1 MKDEQTIILVESINC
16 NPNLDACT
24 KLDLI
29 KKTMSDCRE
38 KQVGAILIE
47 AIGKQEKKI
56 KKKQKAEYKKREKA
70 SLESE
75 IPVKRG
81 RGRPKKIKVL
91 DLVEVV
97 EIPGHPFFLATQFHP
112 EFTSN
117 TRDGHPLF
125 TRFIQATRIHNEGT
139 MPKAAE
145 A

>member
-47 AIGKQEKKI
+47 AIGKQERKI
-56 KKKQKAEYKKREKA
+56 KKKQKAEYEKREKE

-75 IPVKRG
+75 IPIKRG
-81 RGRPKKIKVL
+81 RGRPRKIKVDENMVSPRTENQQRL
-91 DLVEVV
+91 IDSQKQRDVEK
-97 EIPGHPFFLATQFHP
+97 E
-112 EFTSN
+112 
-117 TRDGHPLF
+117 
-125 TRFIQATRIHNEGT
+125 
-139 MPKAAE
+139 
-145 A
+145 

>member
-1 MKDEQTIILVESINC
+1 MKDEQTITLVESINL
-16 NPNLDACT
+16 NPNLDACA

-75 IPVKRG
+75 TPKKRG
-81 RGRPKKIKVL
+81 RGRPKKAETIERERSENEKNMIRSAKEGDLIK
-91 DLVEVV
+91 E
-97 EIPGHPFFLATQFHP
+97 
-112 EFTSN
+112 
-117 TRDGHPLF
+117 
-125 TRFIQATRIHNEGT
+125 
-139 MPKAAE
+139 
-145 A
+145 